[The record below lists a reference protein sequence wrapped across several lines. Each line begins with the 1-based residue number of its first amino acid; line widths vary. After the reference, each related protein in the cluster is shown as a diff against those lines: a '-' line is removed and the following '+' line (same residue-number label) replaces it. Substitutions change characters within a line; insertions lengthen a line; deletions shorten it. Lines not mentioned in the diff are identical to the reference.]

1 MKFASSKIFGGERTK
16 VLHVVGNDR
25 TALRRR
31 GFEDR
36 PIVLTGKVAAVGD
49 CVDIMATVP
58 KQLRDPRREL
68 LVEESLHPRSARS
81 PAAAASNPR

>member
-1 MKFASSKIFGGERTK
+1 
-16 VLHVVGNDR
+16 
-25 TALRRR
+25 
-31 GFEDR
+31 
-36 PIVLTGKVAAVGD
+36 
-49 CVDIMATVP
+49 VDIMATVP